1 MMNTYPLL
9 AFARIYFLFAGLVM
23 ISGGVVGYT
32 KAKSVASLVAGG
44 VSGLLLLLS
53 AFLLVGHLEAG
64 LVIALLVCLA
74 LAGRFTPALVRGK
87 MMPAVYVAPLSLG
100 GVVLALWLL
109 LHMAGP
115 GAP

>member
-1 MMNTYPLL
+1 MNDAFPLL
-9 AFARIYFLFAGLVM
+9 AFARIYFFIMGLVM
-23 ISGGVVGYT
+23 ISGGVVGYS
-32 KAKSVASLVAGG
+32 KAKSSASLVAGG
-44 VSGLLLLLS
+44 VSGLLLFLS
-53 AFLLVGHLEAG
+53 SFLLVGHLEAG

-115 GAP
+115 GVP

>member
-1 MMNTYPLL
+1 MSDAFSLL
-9 AFARIYFLFAGLVM
+9 PFARIYFLVVGLVM
-23 ISGGVVGYT
+23 ISGGAVGYS

-53 AFLLVGHLEAG
+53 AFLLASHFEAG
-64 LVIALLVCLA
+64 LVLALLVCLA

-100 GVVLALWLL
+100 GFVLALWLL
-109 LHMAGP
+109 LYTVGP
-115 GAP
+115 GAR